1 MADDPPDDQNSIP
14 PALIDLLLQRSGNPP
29 EAREIVRAV
38 TELSVSLGP
47 IPPAEELARYEK
59 ALPGAADRIIG
70 MAEQEQSGRI
80 KLRAATVG
88 TERIRIAAS
97 VLLGALLIGVCAL
110 ATYTGNAWI
119 AVPTGLAGLGMA
131 LLRPVT
137 NALTRYFSP
146 PSD

>member
-1 MADDPPDDQNSIP
+1 MADETPEVQNPLP
-14 PALIDLLLQRSGNPP
+14 PALIDLLTQRLGSPP
-29 EAREIVRAV
+29 EAREIARAV

-47 IPPAEELARYEK
+47 IPPAEELARYEE

-70 MAEQEQSGRI
+70 MAEQEQAGRI

-88 TERIRIAAS
+88 TERIRIVAS
-97 VLLGALLIGVCAL
+97 VFLGALLIGVCGL

-131 LLRPVT
+131 LLRPIT
-137 NALTRYFSP
+137 SALTRYFSP